1 MPTSAAYPAWIR
13 RRKRQIRLRLGPTL
27 GAAKSN
33 RRIRP
38 PELRLKPLGN
48 PGTVRGLTPRSTS
61 DHFVLSFLRPL
72 GIAIGALG
80 VILVVVGVMDPL
92 CDIACHVIQA
102 VRTPPRFEL
111 PRRSQVFVTVL
122 LAVQIGIQRRQR
134 VSPRILAIPFSLG
147 RLLPLGLH
155 RKTLA
160 PPLAIGGSVRPR
172 HPHRSQL
179 RFEDL
184 GYIVIKDRDEGL
196 ASLGGPDEPVI
207 LGLRD
212 LILIDVKGG
221 QVDLVLRCF
230 VVVPI
235 GTSHL
240 EGAFR
245 DFNHLASVIPH
256 NRFIGAEV
264 RRCSRDGL
272 GLLGR
277 GWGLRQE
284 LLVLCRVAGQGH
296 HAHHHQKKRPERSD
310 DPDHEPFILHRGFS
324 PPEGDGAFAR
334 DSFDCLHS
342 SMSIPNCTPRKP
354 PIAPPEAAPRGTAPI
369 PAINHARPPPK
380 RAPHTM
386 LTKNRRPP
394 SSPIRKPNA
403 TPTALA
409 MTRLAVVPQ

>member
-1 MPTSAAYPAWIR
+1 MKTISSFIGTAVATVPGEGFASPSGWSTWILLGLRTSRMI
-13 RRKRQIRLRLGPTL
+13 
-27 GAAKSN
+27 
-33 RRIRP
+33 P
-38 PELRLKPLGN
+38 PMGN
-48 PGTVRGLTPRSTS
+48 PAKIATTTKKA
-61 DHFVLSFLRPL
+61 HFKRLSSLEF
-72 GIAIGALG
+72 
-80 VILVVVGVMDPL
+80 
-92 CDIACHVIQA
+92 
-102 VRTPPRFEL
+102 
-111 PRRSQVFVTVL
+111 PRRGQVLVTVL
-122 LAVQIGIQRRQR
+122 LAFQVSVLRRQR
-134 VSPRILAIPFSLG
+134 IAPRILATPFSLG
-147 RLLPLGLH
+147 RFLPLGLR

-160 PPLAIGGSVRPR
+160 RPLAIGDRIRSR
-172 HPHRSQL
+172 HPHRSQ
-179 RFEDL
+179 RRVEDL
-184 GYIVIKDRDEGL
+184 RYIVIKDRHEGL

-221 QVDLVLRCF
+221 EVDLVLRCF
-230 VVVPI
+230 VIVAI
-235 GTSHL
+235 STSHL

-264 RRCSRDGL
+264 RGCSRDGL

-277 GWGLRQE
+277 GGGLRQE
-284 LLVLCRVAGQGH
+284 LLVLRRLAGQDH
-296 HAHHHQKKRPERSD
+296 HAHHHQKKRSERGD
-310 DPDHEPFILHRGFS
+310 DPDHQPFFLHRGFS
-324 PPEGDGAFAR
+324 PSEGDGSFAW
-334 DSFDCLHS
+334 DSLDCLRS

-369 PAINHARPPPK
+369 PAINHASPPPK